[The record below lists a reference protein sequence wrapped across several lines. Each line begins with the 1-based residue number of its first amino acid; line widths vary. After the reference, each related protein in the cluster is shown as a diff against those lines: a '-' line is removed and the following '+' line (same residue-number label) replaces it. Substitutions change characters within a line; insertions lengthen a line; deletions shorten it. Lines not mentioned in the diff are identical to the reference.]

1 MNEPI
6 FVYTTYIHASA
17 AAVWRGLIDPAL
29 TRRYWGVELI
39 SDWSVGSPLTWKE
52 GDATISDPDQL
63 VLEAEPPRRV
73 AYTWHSFS
81 MDWARTHGF
90 DKEMVDLLSAE
101 PRSRVLFEIDEVEDG
116 VVKLTLTHTFGTA
129 GKLHE
134 MCSQAWPRLLGELK
148 TLLEMDAGE
157 LPPV

>member
-29 TRRYWGVELI
+29 TGRYWGVELI

-63 VLEAEPPRRV
+63 VLEAEPPRRL

-90 DKEMVDLLSAE
+90 DQELVDLLAAE
-101 PRSRVLFEIDEVEDG
+101 PRSRVLFEIDEVELRHRAAQIAPEVPEFLCPKYQHNDQQNDQP
-116 VVKLTLTHTFGTA
+116 
-129 GKLHE
+129 
-134 MCSQAWPRLLGELK
+134 MP
-148 TLLEMDAGE
+148 DAE
-157 LPPV
+157 

>member
-29 TRRYWGVELI
+29 TGRYWGVELI

-63 VLEAEPPRRV
+63 VLEAEPPRRL

-90 DKEMVDLLSAE
+90 DQELVDARPVELAARMHELRAAHRRGKRDA
-101 PRSRVLFEIDEVEDG
+101 PGVRVEQRHDRHDRVE
-116 VVKLTLTHTFGTA
+116 
-129 GKLHE
+129 
-134 MCSQAWPRLLGELK
+134 
-148 TLLEMDAGE
+148 
-157 LPPV
+157 